1 MENLKMLY
9 TNYRLC
15 ENLCDA
21 ADSAWEQD
29 PENEELEAAFDRSY
43 EMQHEAQNALI
54 NGIVS
59 FTSGRIDAV
68 TARKMLGS
76 KREEL
81 ESLMSLI

>member
-15 ENLCDA
+15 ETLCDA
-21 ADSAWEQD
+21 ADSAWEKD

-43 EMQHEAQNALI
+43 EMEFEARNALI

-59 FTSGRIDAV
+59 FTSGRIDAAL
-68 TARKMLGS
+68 ARKMLGS

-81 ESLMSLI
+81 EALMSLI